1 MSRMVLLALFAI
13 APATLAARSD
23 ASINPLGKVL
33 ELMDTLNAKIVAEGE
48 EEAKAFKEYFAW
60 CDDAAANLHNEI
72 KTGSKK
78 QEDLE
83 AAISKAKADIEAS
96 SAKIE
101 DLSAAISAD
110 EKELAEA
117 TAVREKEVATF
128 EASEKELVEAIDSL
142 DRAIGILQKNM
153 DKHGSA
159 LAQVDTRNL
168 DSIVKSLGAVIDGA
182 SFSSQDQKNLA
193 ALAQSQ
199 QASDSG
205 DEELG
210 APAASVYSSH
220 SSSIF
225 DVLEDMKEKA
235 EGQLAEL
242 RKAESTTKHNYN
254 MSKQS
259 LTDSIEADSK
269 DMDEE
274 KSLKAST
281 EESKA
286 TAEGD
291 LADTVKGLA
300 EDKKALDTAS
310 STCMT
315 VAADHDATVK
325 SREEELAAI
334 ANAKKILSETSSGA
348 VSQSYSFLQVSSLA
362 ASRLQTRADLANA
375 EVVRLVKKLAKEH
388 HSAALAQ
395 LASRI
400 GSVIRYGA
408 AGGDDVFAKVKGLI
422 TDMITK
428 LEAEAKSEATEK
440 AYCDEELAKTEAKK
454 GELEGEVSKLTSKI
468 DLAAAKSA
476 GLKEDVKESKI

>member
-72 KTGSKK
+72 KEGGKK

-83 AAISKAKADIEAS
+83 AAISKATADIEAS

-142 DRAIGILQKNM
+142 DRAIGILQKEMSKNPA
-153 DKHGSA
+153 A
-159 LAQVDTRNL
+159 LAQVDTKNL
-168 DSIVKSLGAVIDGA
+168 DSMVKSLSAVINAA
-182 SFSSQDQKNLA
+182 SFTAQDQKNLA
-193 ALAQSQ
+193 ALVQSQ
-199 QASDSG
+199 QGAESD

-210 APAASVYSSH
+210 APAAAVYKTH

-242 RKAESTTKHNYN
+242 RKAESQTKHNYN
-254 MSKQS
+254 M
-259 LTDSIEADSK
+259 L
-269 DMDEE
+269 
-274 KSLKAST
+274 
-281 EESKA
+281 
-286 TAEGD
+286 
-291 LADTVKGLA
+291 
-300 EDKKALDTAS
+300 
-310 STCMT
+310 
-315 VAADHDATVK
+315 
-325 SREEELAAI
+325 
-334 ANAKKILSETSSGA
+334 
-348 VSQSYSFLQVSSLA
+348 
-362 ASRLQTRADLANA
+362 
-375 EVVRLVKKLAKEH
+375 
-388 HSAALAQ
+388 
-395 LASRI
+395 
-400 GSVIRYGA
+400 
-408 AGGDDVFAKVKGLI
+408 
-422 TDMITK
+422 
-428 LEAEAKSEATEK
+428 
-440 AYCDEELAKTEAKK
+440 
-454 GELEGEVSKLTSKI
+454 
-468 DLAAAKSA
+468 
-476 GLKEDVKESKI
+476 